1 MENIETLEEF
11 VQQTQRK
18 IDRLNDFIAL
28 SLRQKNITKE
38 LRQIIDKAANI
49 KDTLI
54 LAHQS
59 MQEEMK
65 KVQEDCENVMS
76 EMRKKQIVI
85 MDYVIKEKQRKLK
98 EAEEEQKK
106 VQLLLSCGKSVKSV
120 VGGSAVKSSAVKR
133 LGTDMAS
140 LNLNHVGGITPRL
153 KISDYKNSPL
163 VKKKIAP
170 IPILFAEFDVHITQ
184 QQFDKIPKYM
194 CGRETV
200 DQLNGFLESVIIP
213 CFNEKYQL
221 IHKQRNIL
229 RSNDLELWKMYNEQA
244 SYLPG
249 KYFITPGDIG
259 RHQNKMLD
267 KKTQNRLTM
276 LRHIGILQEQ
286 RVKQTVCYVWS
297 HNG

>member
-76 EMRKKQIVI
+76 EMRRKQIVI
-85 MDYVIKEKQRKLK
+85 MDYIIKEKQRKLK

-120 VGGSAVKSSAVKR
+120 VGGSAFKSSAVKR

-184 QQFDKIPKYM
+184 QQFDKIPKY
-194 CGRETV
+194 V
-200 DQLNGFLESVIIP
+200 LL
-213 CFNEKYQL
+213 
-221 IHKQRNIL
+221 
-229 RSNDLELWKMYNEQA
+229 
-244 SYLPG
+244 
-249 KYFITPGDIG
+249 
-259 RHQNKMLD
+259 
-267 KKTQNRLTM
+267 
-276 LRHIGILQEQ
+276 
-286 RVKQTVCYVWS
+286 
-297 HNG
+297 

>member
-1 MENIETLEEF
+1 MENVLTFEEF
-11 VQQTQRK
+11 FEQIQSK
-18 IDRLNDFIAL
+18 INRLNDFIAL
-28 SLRQKNITKE
+28 SLRRKKISNE
-38 LRQIIDKAANI
+38 LKQIIDKSIKI
-49 KDTLI
+49 KDALV
-54 LAHQS
+54 LAHQAL
-59 MQEEMK
+59 QEELK
-65 KVQEDCENVMS
+65 KVEDDYESVMS
-76 EMRKKQIVI
+76 DMRRKQMII

-98 EAEEEQKK
+98 AAEEEQKK
-106 VQLLLSCGKSVKSV
+106 VQLLLSCGKSAP
-120 VGGSAVKSSAVKR
+120 GGSAVKSSAVKR
-133 LGTDMAS
+133 LGGDLAS
-140 LNLNHVGGITPRL
+140 LHLNPAITPRL
-153 KISDYKNSPL
+153 KMSDYKNLPL

-170 IPILFAEFDVHITQ
+170 IPIFFAEFDVHISP

-194 CGRETV
+194 SGRETV

-229 RSNDLELWKMYNEQA
+229 RGNDLELWKLYNDQA

-249 KYFITPGDIG
+249 KYFITPGDIS

-286 RVKQTVCYVWS
+286 RIKQTVCYVWS
-297 HNG
+297 FNG